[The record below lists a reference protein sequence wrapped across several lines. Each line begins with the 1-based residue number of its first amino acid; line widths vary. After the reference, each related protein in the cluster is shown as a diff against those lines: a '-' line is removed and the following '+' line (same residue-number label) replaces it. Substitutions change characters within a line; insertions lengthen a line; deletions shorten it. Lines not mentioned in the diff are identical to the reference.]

1 MKLYFLRENFEKFV
15 NVDKTVQTLAC
26 RFKQEINNLGMK
38 IVTEM
43 KQQWAPTN
51 NIKYSNKERKKTKT
65 KIKMKLNYT
74 ETKLSSNK
82 TKSATDNLI
91 KKVQGMK
98 LQSLGIVDIF
108 AKFLNFAHSL
118 KSFSML

>member
-1 MKLYFLRENFEKFV
+1 
-15 NVDKTVQTLAC
+15 
-26 RFKQEINNLGMK
+26 
-38 IVTEM
+38 
-43 KQQWAPTN
+43 
-51 NIKYSNKERKKTKT
+51 
-65 KIKMKLNYT
+65 MKLNYT